1 MNNLEEIVY
10 QLLKSKRKDYLSLR
24 QAEAAFAQKT
34 GQPFPKKYQLLA
46 CYQHLVREGKIKK
59 DEELFRLLLQKK
71 QKTLS
76 GVAPVAVTTK
86 PYPCPG
92 HCVYCPSQKNVP
104 KSYLDDEPAIRRAL
118 RLNYDPTA
126 QFFYRLETLRQSGH
140 PVEKIELIIL
150 GGTFSFYPRSY
161 REDFIK
167 ACFEAANGR
176 KAVSLEEAQRQN
188 EKANQRLIGITIETR
203 PDLIDDGEIK
213 FLRLLGVTKVAL
225 GVQSVFDEVL
235 ARSNRGHKVEETA
248 RATKLLRQAGFKICY
263 HLMPNLPGS
272 SLEKDFQMFQIVF
285 ENPYFRPDFLKI
297 YPTVV
302 LPKTELY
309 SWWQRGE
316 FIPYRLEELVELL
329 VRVKEILPPWV
340 RIERLGRDIPRGDI
354 AAGYRESHL
363 RQIVKKEAKRRGIIC
378 QCIRCR
384 EIGGREK
391 QGELTFRKDT
401 YQVSGGQEEFLSFV
415 DQKNRLYSL
424 LRLFLPEERKTIFPC
439 LKKAAIVLELH
450 TYGQALPLG
459 GKKKEASQHQGLG
472 RKLLEEAEKIAKDKG
487 YSSLAVIAGVGT
499 REYYR
504 RQGYRLQQTYKVK
517 ELGK

>member
-1 MNNLEEIVY
+1 MNDIEEIVY
-10 QLLKSKRKDYLSLR
+10 RLLKSERKDYLSLR

-34 GQPFPKKYQLLA
+34 GQSFPKKYQLLA
-46 CYQHLVREGKIKK
+46 SYQNLVKKGEIKEN
-59 DEELFRLLLQKK
+59 EELFKLLLQKK

-76 GVAPVAVTTK
+76 GVAPVALATK

-104 KSYLDDEPAIRRAL
+104 KSYLDDEPAIRRAI
-118 RLNYDPTA
+118 RLGYDPAA
-126 QFFYRLETLRQSGH
+126 QFCYRVETLRQSGH

-161 REDFIK
+161 REDFVK
-167 ACFEAANGR
+167 ACFEAAKGR
-176 KAVSLEEAQRQN
+176 KAASLEEAQRQN
-188 EKANQRLIGITIETR
+188 EKASRRLIGITIETR
-203 PDLIDDGEIK
+203 PDLIDDEEIK

-235 ARSNRGHKVEETA
+235 LKSNRGHQVKEAAE
-248 RATKLLRQAGFKICY
+248 ATKLLRQAGFKVCY

-272 SLEKDFQMFQIVF
+272 SLEKDFRMFQIVF
-285 ENPYFRPDFLKI
+285 QDPHFCPDFLKI

-302 LPKTELY
+302 LPQTELC

-329 VRVKEILPPWV
+329 VRVKEVVPPWV
-340 RIERLGRDIPRGDI
+340 RIERLGRDIPQGDI

-363 RQIVKKEAKRRGIIC
+363 RQIVRKEAKKQGVTCR
-378 QCIRCR
+378 CIRCR
-384 EIGGREK
+384 EIGGEK
-391 QGELTFRKDT
+391 RQEKLFFNKEE
-401 YQVSGGQEEFLSFV
+401 YQVSGGQENFLSFI
-415 DQKNRLYSL
+415 DQDNRLYSI
-424 LRLFLPEERKTIFPC
+424 LRLFLPQEEAAIFTS
-439 LKKAAIVLELH
+439 LKKAALVRELH
-450 TYGQALPLG
+450 TYGQALPWG

-472 RKLLEEAEKIAKDKG
+472 RKLLVKAEKIAKVKG
-487 YSSLAVIAGVGT
+487 YSSLAT

-504 RQGYRLQQTYKVK
+504 RQGYHPEETYMVK
-517 ELGK
+517 KINNG

>member
-1 MNNLEEIVY
+1 
-10 QLLKSKRKDYLSLR
+10 
-24 QAEAAFAQKT
+24 
-34 GQPFPKKYQLLA
+34 
-46 CYQHLVREGKIKK
+46 
-59 DEELFRLLLQKK
+59 
-71 QKTLS
+71 
-76 GVAPVAVTTK
+76 VA
-86 PYPCPG
+86 
-92 HCVYCPSQKNVP
+92 
-104 KSYLDDEPAIRRAL
+104 
-118 RLNYDPTA
+118 
-126 QFFYRLETLRQSGH
+126 
-140 PVEKIELIIL
+140 
-150 GGTFSFYPRSY
+150 
-161 REDFIK
+161 
-167 ACFEAANGR
+167 
-176 KAVSLEEAQRQN
+176 
-188 EKANQRLIGITIETR
+188 
-203 PDLIDDGEIK
+203 
-213 FLRLLGVTKVAL
+213 
-225 GVQSVFDEVL
+225 
-235 ARSNRGHKVEETA
+235 
-248 RATKLLRQAGFKICY
+248 
-263 HLMPNLPGS
+263 
-272 SLEKDFQMFQIVF
+272 
-285 ENPYFRPDFLKI
+285 
-297 YPTVV
+297 
-302 LPKTELY
+302 
-309 SWWQRGE
+309 
-316 FIPYRLEELVELL
+316 LL
-329 VRVKEILPPWV
+329 VRVKKILPPWV

-439 LKKAAIVLELH
+439 LKKAAIVRELH